1 MWGKGLKMKSENSTR
16 TCAMAPK
23 SDNRKN
29 TGFQPKKKKGGGGH
43 RPDDDSVD
51 SKGNIRGLIDYEYT
65 SGEESF
71 VPESDPSTSS
81 KSSPIARRTR
91 NSLVKTKSSSKKLK
105 KVSQKR
111 HQEETDSS
119 DEEILHKL
127 RTEKKRLLAK
137 LKKEEEEDERLERME
152 QEYEERLAAK
162 KKRKNSRRRVVES
175 EEEEEEEEVEEESEE
190 DDEESEDSEEDS
202 EEEEEDEDS
211 DEDDESSKS
220 SRPGAFVLSFG
231 GGGFDDGDRMI
242 PKRHNMKKE
251 SKEVKKFVKLITT
264 QPEEDT
270 IDGQIDQFKALP
282 EDKRTKL
289 LDVLE
294 SRNKPGGAGS
304 TNSQQGLMFKILTM
318 NLPTEVQSMVLSKYN
333 SLQNQDPGSSEY
345 FKHRNWLEKLTSLP
359 LGIYKELPVKLTDG
373 SETCGAFM
381 ERARRCLDE
390 AIYGQDEAKLQVL
403 QFIGAKIANPQGR
416 GLSLLLAGP
425 PGIGKTSLIKNGIA
439 KALDWPFQFIS
450 LGGDS
455 DASTYTG
462 HQLVYEGSHCGKIVN
477 SLAAA
482 KSMSMVLMF
491 DELDKISTT
500 PKGEEVQNLLVH
512 LTDPVQNADFEDKY
526 LAGIPIDLSRVMF
539 TFSANDLGKVD
550 RVLMDRMIVINL
562 EGYSQKE
569 KVAIAENYLLPAAL
583 KEVGLSE
590 KVGVG
595 KDVVEHILK
604 EYANEESGV
613 RELKRCMEQ
622 IAQKI
627 NMLRMF
633 NTKELPFHIKDF
645 TLPFVVKKEHVDLF
659 LKKKGPAID
668 VSAQRMY
675 T

>member
-1 MWGKGLKMKSENSTR
+1 MTKRDKKR
-16 TCAMAPK
+16 
-23 SDNRKN
+23 
-29 TGFQPKKKKGGGGH
+29 GFVPRKKKSGGGN
-43 RPDDDSVD
+43 RPDDDSID
-51 SKGNIRGLIDYEYT
+51 SKGNIRGLIDYDYDSSEDET
-65 SGEESF
+65 FIPDTE
-71 VPESDPSTSS
+71 PSSSS

-91 NSLVKTKSSSKKLK
+91 NSVVRKKK
-105 KVSQKR
+105 PSR
-111 HQEETDSS
+111 REET
-119 DEEILHKL
+119 
-127 RTEKKRLLAK
+127 
-137 LKKEEEEDERLERME
+137 
-152 QEYEERLAAK
+152 
-162 KKRKNSRRRVVES
+162 
-175 EEEEEEEEVEEESEE
+175 
-190 DDEESEDSEEDS
+190 ESEDSEEDDTSIQAQRKLLLNRLKRVEAEEDDKEFRRLQTTHIKSRLKKLDEQEEDEELDRLEREYERKQRKKKHTRREETES
-202 EEEEEDEDS
+202 EEDEEDED
-211 DEDDESSKS
+211 DEEDDEDEDEDEGSDDDESEES
-220 SRPGAFVLSFG
+220 EESDGPPGFVLSFG
-231 GGGFDDGDRMI
+231 GFDEAAERMI

-251 SKEVKKFVKLITT
+251 SAEVKKFVKLVTK
-264 QPEEDT
+264 PSEEDT
-270 IDGQIDQFKALP
+270 IDAQIDQFKALP
-282 EDKRTKL
+282 EDKRKKL

-294 SRNKPGGAGS
+294 SRNKKPG
-304 TNSQQGLMFKILTM
+304 TTDSQQSLMFKILTM
-318 NLPTEVQSMVLSKYN
+318 NLPTEVQGMVLSKYN
-333 SLQNQDPGSSEY
+333 SLQTQDPGSSEY

-416 GLSLLLAGP
+416 GLSLLLSGP

-477 SLAAA
+477 SLATA

-512 LTDPVQNADFEDKY
+512 LTDPVQNGEFEDKY
-526 LAGIPIDLSRVMF
+526 LAGVPIDLSRVMF
-539 TFSANDLGKVD
+539 TFSANDLNKID

-562 EGYSQKE
+562 QGYSSKE

-595 KDVVEHILK
+595 KEVIEHILK
-604 EYANEESGV
+604 EYATEESGV

-622 IAQKI
+622 IAQKV

-633 NTKELPFHIKDF
+633 NSKELPFYIKDF

-659 LKKKGPAID
+659 LKRKTPSMD

-675 T
+675 S

>member
-1 MWGKGLKMKSENSTR
+1 MPRDTSTSMVKG
-16 TCAMAPK
+16 
-23 SDNRKN
+23 D
-29 TGFQPKKKKGGGGH
+29 KKKGFVPRKKSGGGNH
-43 RPDDDSVD
+43 PDDESID
-51 SKGNIRGLIDYEYT
+51 SKGNIRGLIDYDYDSSEDET
-65 SGEESF
+65 FIPDTEVSS
-71 VPESDPSTSS
+71 SS

-91 NSLVKTKSSSKKLK
+91 NSVVRKKKPSRREETESEEEEPSIQAQRKQLLNRMKRVEEEQDPEFRRLQKNHLRSRLKKLDE
-105 KVSQKR
+105 
-111 HQEETDSS
+111 QEE
-119 DEEILHKL
+119 DEELERLEREYERKQ
-127 RTEKKRLLAK
+127 RKKRREETESEEEDED
-137 LKKEEEEDERLERME
+137 EEEEDE
-152 QEYEERLAAK
+152 
-162 KKRKNSRRRVVES
+162 
-175 EEEEEEEEVEEESEE
+175 EE
-190 DDEESEDSEEDS
+190 DEDEDEDEEDS
-202 EEEEEDEDS
+202 EEES
-211 DEDDESSKS
+211 DEKS
-220 SRPGAFVLSFG
+220 SESGAPGFVLSFG
-231 GGGFDDGDRMI
+231 GFDEAAERMI

-251 SKEVKKFVKLITT
+251 SAEVKKFVKLVTK
-264 QPEEDT
+264 PSEEDT
-270 IDGQIDQFKALP
+270 IDAQIDQFKALP
-282 EDKRTKL
+282 EDKRKKL
-289 LDVLE
+289 IDVLE
-294 SRNKPGGAGS
+294 SRNKKPGTAD
-304 TNSQQGLMFKILTM
+304 SQQSLMFKILTM
-318 NLPTEVQSMVLSKYN
+318 NLPTEVQGMVLSKYN
-333 SLQNQDPGSSEY
+333 SLQTQDPGSSEY

-416 GLSLLLAGP
+416 GLSLLLSGP

-477 SLAAA
+477 SLATA

-512 LTDPVQNADFEDKY
+512 LTDPVQNGEFEDKY
-526 LAGIPIDLSRVMF
+526 LSGVPIDLSRVMF
-539 TFSANDLGKVD
+539 TFSANDLNKID

-562 EGYSQKE
+562 QGYSSKE
-569 KVAIAENYLLPAAL
+569 KVSIAENYLLPAAL

-595 KDVVEHILK
+595 KDVIEHILK
-604 EYANEESGV
+604 EYATEESGV

-622 IAQKI
+622 IAQKV

-633 NTKELPFHIKDF
+633 NSKELPFHIKDF
-645 TLPFVVKKEHVDLF
+645 SLPFVVKKEHVDLF
-659 LKKKGPAID
+659 LKKKTQSID

-675 T
+675 C

>member
-1 MWGKGLKMKSENSTR
+1 VLLEHLRKKLGRRTKQNTLKMPRDTTSSMTKR
-16 TCAMAPK
+16 DDK
-23 SDNRKN
+23 KR
-29 TGFQPKKKKGGGGH
+29 GFVPRKKKSGGGN
-43 RPDDDSVD
+43 RPDDDSID
-51 SKGNIRGLIDYEYT
+51 SKGNIRGLIAYDYDSSEDET
-65 SGEESF
+65 FIPDTEASS
-71 VPESDPSTSS
+71 SS

-91 NSLVKTKSSSKKLK
+91 NSVVRKKKPVRREETESEEESDSSEDVGSSK
-105 KVSQKR
+105 
-111 HQEETDSS
+111 
-119 DEEILHKL
+119 L
-127 RTEKKRLLAK
+127 RSEKKRLLAR
-137 LKKEEEEDERLERME
+137 LKKVEEQEEDEELERLER
-152 QEYEERLAAK
+152 EYERK
-162 KKRKNSRRRVVES
+162 QRKQRKKRR
-175 EEEEEEEEVEEESEE
+175 EETE
-190 DDEESEDSEEDS
+190 S
-202 EEEEEDEDS
+202 EEEEEDEEDEVEE
-211 DEDDESSKS
+211 DEEEQEDDEDSEDEESEES
-220 SRPGAFVLSFG
+220 DGPPGFVLSFG
-231 GGGFDDGDRMI
+231 GFDEAAERMI

-251 SKEVKKFVKLITT
+251 SAEVKKFVKLVTK
-264 QPEEDT
+264 PSDEDT
-270 IDGQIDQFKALP
+270 IDAQIDQFKALP
-282 EDKRTKL
+282 EDKRKKL

-294 SRNKPGGAGS
+294 SRNKKPGTAD
-304 TNSQQGLMFKILTM
+304 SQQSLMFKILTM
-318 NLPTEVQSMVLSKYN
+318 NLPTEVQGMVLSKYN
-333 SLQNQDPGSSEY
+333 SLQTQDPGSSEY

-416 GLSLLLAGP
+416 GLSLLLSGP

-477 SLAAA
+477 SLASA

-512 LTDPVQNADFEDKY
+512 LTDPVQNGEFEDKY
-526 LAGIPIDLSRVMF
+526 LAGVPIDLSRVMF
-539 TFSANDLGKVD
+539 TFSANDLNKID

-562 EGYSQKE
+562 QGYSSKE

-595 KDVVEHILK
+595 KEVIEHILK
-604 EYANEESGV
+604 EYATEESGV

-622 IAQKI
+622 IAQKV

-633 NTKELPFHIKDF
+633 NSKELPFYIKDF

-659 LKKKGPAID
+659 LKRKTPSMD

-675 T
+675 S